1 MIGIVAGY
9 ITVANGLSPE
19 DLLLLLLTVVHR
31 VHIRV
36 QHWIL
41 ARLGLDVRV
50 DLLDIFLGVRQLVP
64 EFLQLLDVG
73 SRALI
78 KILPGLANTSLVGL
92 LQSNGVGIIVRRH
105 AFLIEMIE
113 TLQAEQVRASEDE
126 AIEMALARSLEEG
139 HGSGGGG
146 GGGSSGRSYS
156 GSYSVQRGGDGGGGV
171 SVALLEQVLPSVPF
185 SDARG
190 FLLHDEADADE
201 TDGADGGI
209 ECAVCLLNFADDDAV
224 RLLPCVHVFHARC
237 IDNWFARKTACPTC
251 KQPVALG

>member
-1 MIGIVAGY
+1 VPSTPAPAAVRTVLPSTRVDRVATTTADGADEADDE
-9 ITVANGLSPE
+9 IDDEADGDSGGGSGDDEATA
-19 DLLLLLLTVVHR
+19 
-31 VHIRV
+31 
-36 QHWIL
+36 QL
-41 ARLGLDVRV
+41 ARSA
-50 DLLDIFLGVRQLVP
+50 
-64 EFLQLLDVG
+64 E
-73 SRALI
+73 RASQERLRMV
-78 KILPGLANTSLVGL
+78 LSL
-92 LQSNGVGIIVRRH
+92 RRH

-113 TLQAEQVRASEDE
+113 TLQAEQARASEDE

-224 RLLPCVHVFHARC
+224 RLLPCVHVFHAHC
-237 IDNWFARKTACPTC
+237 IDSWFARKTACPTC